1 MPPKEIAKNAKS
13 SSMILQN
20 IDIIFI
26 ISAVGMLIT
35 IIGGS
40 GAAAAG
46 YFVVIF
52 MQAMWIITLSG
63 LVSSSHKAV
72 VFFNII
78 VTVVQLI
85 CIWYIFSSINVSNS
99 NIEPPEEYK
108 LYDTLSQILVCV
120 GLILQY
126 FMAKVLENPTEDS
139 KSVMAKFVLAL
150 LNCWLLAITVSR
162 IRVFNTYF
170 VITDG

>member
-1 MPPKEIAKNAKS
+1 MV
-13 SSMILQN
+13 LQN

-35 IIGGS
+35 LVGGH

-72 VFFNII
+72 VFFNIL

-85 CIWYIFSSINVSNS
+85 CIWYIFSSIKVSNS
-99 NIEPPEEYK
+99 TAEPPKEYK
-108 LYDTLSQILVCV
+108 MYDTLSQILVCV

-126 FMAKVLENPTEDS
+126 FMAKVLENPNQDS
-139 KSVMAKFVLAL
+139 SSIMAKFILAL
-150 LNCWLLAITVSR
+150 LNSWLLAITVSR

>member
-1 MPPKEIAKNAKS
+1 MATPNS
-13 SSMILQN
+13 TSMILQN
-20 IDIIFI
+20 INIIFI

-35 IIGGS
+35 LVGGP